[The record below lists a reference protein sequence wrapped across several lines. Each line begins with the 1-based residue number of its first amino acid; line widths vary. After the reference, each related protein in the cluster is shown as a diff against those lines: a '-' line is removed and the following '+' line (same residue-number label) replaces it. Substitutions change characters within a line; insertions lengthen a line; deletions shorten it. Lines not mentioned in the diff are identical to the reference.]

1 MGWENEMTRVEKI
14 EFLSRYKEIDDEIN
28 RLCEELSVW
37 RARVTKITPTYSSL
51 PKGSQQDDKLQSAI
65 EKIMELEQEI
75 NAEIN
80 VLQKTRKAI
89 VLAVCTIQDRSL
101 RKLLALRYLNR
112 KENLTWEQIANR
124 MNYAGR
130 HIFRLHNLALDM
142 IQLKDSIECSAASV
156 IP

>member
-1 MGWENEMTRVEKI
+1 MTREEKI